1 MMYLFF
7 IIGFVIGSLLIGIVL
22 KSKIS
27 SLKTQ
32 IDFMKEQEVKNDEIR
47 NKQFEI
53 QINALKSEL
62 QNTTEK
68 LLKQREESLTKTNNI
83 QLDAVLN
90 PLKNEIEGM
99 RKSMTD
105 NIKTTSENKASL
117 EKAIEELMKR
127 TQDIGNDANN
137 LAKALKNETK
147 TQGNWGELIL
157 ENILE
162 KSGLT
167 EGEHYEKQTTL
178 KDSHGNMLFHDET
191 GKRMI
196 PDVVVHYPD
205 NKDVVIDSKVS
216 LTAFVDYCNATDE
229 NEKSLALKRHLQS
242 MRTHYKEL
250 QKKNYASYIKSPR
263 VSLDYV
269 IMFVP
274 NESAMQ
280 LALYEDNSLWRE
292 AFENGVFITSEQ
304 NLLALLRMIQLAW
317 TQVKQAR
324 NQQEI
329 FEAVQKLLDRVNE
342 FMKRY
347 EDLGRKIESL
357 QGSYDS
363 VKNKLYDGNQ
373 SVVKAANKIVGMAGV
388 KEFKES
394 EMIVETRQCNL
405 QIKKH

>member
-1 MMYLFF
+1 MTHNSKQNIMVYLFF
-7 IIGFVIGSLLIGIVL
+7 FIGFIIGSLLIGVVL

-27 SLKTQ
+27 SLRTQ

-62 QNTTEK
+62 QNTTER
-68 LLKQREESLTKTNNI
+68 LLKQREESLTKANNV

-167 EGEHYEKQTTL
+167 KGEHYEKQTTL
-178 KDSHGNMLFHDET
+178 RDSRGNMLFHDET
-191 GKRMI
+191 GKRLI
-196 PDVVVHYPD
+196 PDVVIHYPD

-242 MRTHYKEL
+242 MRAHYKEL
-250 QKKNYASYIKSPR
+250 EKKNYAAYIKTPR

-280 LALYEDNSLWRE
+280 LAIYEDNSLWRE

-324 NQQEI
+324 NQQEV

-347 EDLGRKIESL
+347 EDLGKKIESL
-357 QGSYDS
+357 QGSYES

-373 SVVKAANKIVGMAGV
+373 SVVKAANKIVGMAGYNEL
-388 KEFKES
+388 KIES
-394 EMIVETRQCNL
+394 
-405 QIKKH
+405 

>member
-1 MMYLFF
+1 MSVLFF
-7 IIGFVIGSLLIGIVL
+7 LIGFVIGALLLGFVL
-22 KSKIS
+22 KSKNS
-27 SLKTQ
+27 SLQTQ
-32 IDFMKEQEVKNDEIR
+32 IFMMKEQEIKNEQLR
-47 NKQFEI
+47 NKQFET

-68 LLKQREESLTKTNNI
+68 LLQQREESLSKANNAQI
-83 QLDAVLN
+83 DALLN

-105 NIKTTSENKASL
+105 NIKTSSENKASL

-167 EGEHYEKQTTL
+167 EGEHYEKQTAI
-178 KDSHGNMLFHDET
+178 KDFKGNTVFHDET
-191 GKRMI
+191 GRRLI

-229 NEKSLALKRHLQS
+229 TEKTLALRRHLQS
-242 MRTHYKEL
+242 MRSHYKEL
-250 QKKNYASYIKSPR
+250 QKKNYSSYIKAPR

-280 LALYEDNSLWRE
+280 LALYEDASLWRE

-317 TQVKQAR
+317 SQVKQAR
-324 NQQEI
+324 NQQEV
-329 FEAVQKLLDRVNE
+329 FDEVNKLLDRVGD

-347 EDLGRKIESL
+347 EDLGKKIESL
-357 QGSYDS
+357 QTSYGDTR
-363 VKNKLYDGNQ
+363 KKLYDGNQ
-373 SVVKAANKIVGMAGV
+373 SVVKAAEKLVEMGGKSEKLKI
-388 KEFKES
+388 E
-394 EMIVETRQCNL
+394 N
-405 QIKKH
+405 

>member
-1 MMYLFF
+1 MNMLFF
-7 IIGFVIGSLLIGIVL
+7 TIGLIIGALLVGFIL
-22 KSKIS
+22 KSKNS
-27 SLKTQ
+27 SLQTQ
-32 IDFMKEQEVKNDEIR
+32 ISMMKEQEVKNEDLR
-47 NKQFEI
+47 NKQFET
-53 QINALKSEL
+53 QIKALKSEL

-68 LLKQREESLTKTNNI
+68 LLQQREESLSKANNI
-83 QLDAVLN
+83 QLDALLN

-105 NIKTTSENKASL
+105 NIKTSSENKASL

-167 EGEHYEKQTTL
+167 EGEHYEKQTAI
-178 KDSHGNMLFHDET
+178 KDSKGNAVFHDET
-191 GKRMI
+191 GKRLI

-205 NKDVVIDSKVS
+205 NKDLIIDSKVS
-216 LTAFVDYCNATDE
+216 LTAFVDYCNSADDT
-229 NEKSLALKRHLQS
+229 EKSFALRRHLQS
-242 MRTHYKEL
+242 LRNHYREL
-250 QKKNYASYIKSPR
+250 QKKNYSSYIKAPR
-263 VSLDYV
+263 VSLNYV

-280 LALYEDNSLWRE
+280 LALYEDASLWRE

-317 TQVKQAR
+317 SQVKQAR
-324 NQQEI
+324 NQQEV
-329 FEAVQKLLDRVNE
+329 FDEVNKLLDRVGE

-347 EDLGRKIESL
+347 EDLGRKIEGL
-357 QGSYDS
+357 QTSYVDTR
-363 VKNKLYDGNQ
+363 KKLYDGNQ
-373 SVVKAANKIVGMAGV
+373 SVVKAAEKLVEMGG
-388 KEFKES
+388 KS
-394 EMIVETRQCNL
+394 EKLVRN
-405 QIKKH
+405 

>member
-1 MMYLFF
+1 MNVLFF
-7 IIGFVIGSLLIGIVL
+7 LIGFVMGALLLGFIL
-22 KSKIS
+22 KSKNS
-27 SLKTQ
+27 SLQTQ
-32 IDFMKEQEVKNDEIR
+32 ISMMKEQELKNEELR
-47 NKQFEI
+47 NKQFEV

-62 QNTTEK
+62 QNATEK
-68 LLKQREESLTKTNNI
+68 LLLQREESLTKTNNTQI
-83 QLDAVLN
+83 DALLN

-105 NIKTTSENKASL
+105 NIKTSSENKASL

-127 TQDIGNDANN
+127 TQDISNDANN

-167 EGEHYEKQTTL
+167 EGEHYEKQTAI
-178 KDSHGNMLFHDET
+178 KDSKGNTVFHDET
-191 GKRMI
+191 GKRLI
-196 PDVVVHYPD
+196 PDVIVHYPD
-205 NKDVVIDSKVS
+205 NKDLVIDSKVS

-229 NEKSLALKRHLQS
+229 VEKSIALRRHLQS
-242 MRTHYKEL
+242 LRNHCREL
-250 QKKNYASYIKSPR
+250 QKKNYSSYIKMPR

-269 IMFVP
+269 VMFVP

-280 LALYEDNSLWRE
+280 LALYEDASLWRE

-317 TQVKQAR
+317 SQVKQAR

-329 FEAVQKLLDRVNE
+329 FDEVNKLLDRVGD

-347 EDLGRKIESL
+347 EDLGKKIESL
-357 QGSYDS
+357 QGCYDDT
-363 VKNKLYDGNQ
+363 KKKLYSGNQ
-373 SVVKAANKIVGMAGV
+373 SVVKAAEKLLDMGGR
-388 KEFKES
+388 S
-394 EMIVETRQCNL
+394 EKLIRN
-405 QIKKH
+405 

>member
-1 MMYLFF
+1 MNYALFLL
-7 IIGFVIGSLLIGIVL
+7 GFVIGALFIGIIL
-22 KSKIS
+22 KSKNS
-27 SLKTQ
+27 SLQTQ
-32 IDFMKEQEVKNDEIR
+32 ISMMKEQELKNEELR
-47 NKQFEI
+47 NEQFET
-53 QINALKSEL
+53 QINTLKSEL

-68 LLKQREESLTKTNNI
+68 LLQQREESLAKTNNVQI
-83 QLDAVLN
+83 DALLN

-105 NIKTTSENKASL
+105 NIKTSSENKASL

-137 LAKALKNETK
+137 LAKALKNESK
-147 TQGNWGELIL
+147 MQGNWGELIL

-167 EGEHYEKQTTL
+167 EGEHYEKQTTI
-178 KDSHGNMLFHDET
+178 KDSKGNTVFHDDT
-191 GKRMI
+191 GRRLI

-216 LTAFVDYCNATDE
+216 LTAFVDYCNAIDE
-229 NEKSLALKRHLQS
+229 TEKVLAVKRHLQS
-242 MRTHYKEL
+242 MRSHYKEL
-250 QKKNYASYIKSPR
+250 QKKNYSSYIKAPR
-263 VSLDYV
+263 ESLDYV

-280 LALYEDNSLWRE
+280 LALYEDASLWRE

-317 TQVKQAR
+317 SQVKQAR

-329 FEAVQKLLDRVNE
+329 FDEVNKLLDRVGD

-347 EDLGRKIESL
+347 EDLGKKIESL
-357 QGSYDS
+357 QGSYDDT
-363 VKNKLYDGNQ
+363 KKKLYSGNQ
-373 SVVKAANKIVGMAGV
+373 SVVKAAEKLVEMGGKSEKLKI
-388 KEFKES
+388 E
-394 EMIVETRQCNL
+394 N
-405 QIKKH
+405 

>member
-1 MMYLFF
+1 MIYVSF
-7 IIGFVIGSLLIGIVL
+7 IIGLIIGSLLVGFIL
-22 KSKIS
+22 KSKNS

-32 IDFMKEQEVKNDEIR
+32 IDFMREQEVKNEESR
-47 NKQFEI
+47 NRQFEI
-53 QINALKSEL
+53 QVNALKSEL
-62 QNTTEK
+62 QNATEK
-68 LLKQREESLTKTNNI
+68 LLAQREESLAKTNNI
-83 QLDAVLN
+83 QMDAIIN
-90 PLKNEIEGM
+90 PLKNEIEVM

-105 NIKTTSENKASL
+105 NIKTNSENKASL

-167 EGEHYEKQTTL
+167 EGEHYEKQTSL

-196 PDVVVHYPD
+196 PDVIIHYPD

-216 LTAFVDYCNATDE
+216 LTAFIDYCNATDE
-229 NEKSLALKRHLQS
+229 NEKSQALKRHLQS
-242 MRTHYKEL
+242 MRAHYREL

-280 LALYEDNSLWRE
+280 LAIYEDNSLWRE

-329 FEAVQKLLDRVNE
+329 FDAVNKLLDRVKE

-347 EDLGRKIESL
+347 EDLGKKIEIL
-357 QGSYDS
+357 QGSYDD
-363 VKNKLYDGNQ
+363 VKKKLYTGNQ
-373 SVVKAANKIVGMAGV
+373 SVVKAANKIIGMSGI
-388 KEFKES
+388 KELNEL
-394 EMIVETRQCNL
+394 EN
-405 QIKKH
+405 

>member
-1 MMYLFF
+1 MNYALFLL
-7 IIGFVIGSLLIGIVL
+7 GFVIGALFIGIIL
-22 KSKIS
+22 KSKNS
-27 SLKTQ
+27 SLQTQ
-32 IDFMKEQEVKNDEIR
+32 IELMKEQEVKNEELR
-47 NKQFEI
+47 NKHFET

-68 LLKQREESLTKTNNI
+68 LLQQREESLAKTNNI
-83 QLDAVLN
+83 QLDALLN

-167 EGEHYEKQTTL
+167 EGEHYEKQTTI
-178 KDSHGNMLFHDET
+178 KDFKGNAVFHDET
-191 GKRMI
+191 GKRLI

-205 NKDVVIDSKVS
+205 NKDLIIDSKVS
-216 LTAFVDYCNATDE
+216 LTAFVDYCNATEESD
-229 NEKSLALKRHLQS
+229 KAFALKRHLQS
-242 MRTHYKEL
+242 LRAHCKEL
-250 QKKNYASYIKSPR
+250 QKKNYSSYIKVPR
-263 VSLDYV
+263 VSLNYV
-269 IMFVP
+269 VMFVP

-280 LALYEDNSLWRE
+280 LALYEDNTLWRE

-317 TQVKQAR
+317 SQVKQAR

-329 FEAVQKLLDRVNE
+329 FDEVNKLLDRVGD

-347 EDLGRKIESL
+347 EDLGKKIESL
-357 QGSYDS
+357 QGSYDDT
-363 VKNKLYDGNQ
+363 KKKLYSGNQ
-373 SVVKAANKIVGMAGV
+373 SVVKAAEKLVEMGGKSEKLKI
-388 KEFKES
+388 ES
-394 EMIVETRQCNL
+394 
-405 QIKKH
+405 

>member
-1 MMYLFF
+1 MNYELFILGF
-7 IIGFVIGSLLIGIVL
+7 IIGSLLVGFIL
-22 KSKIS
+22 KAKNSG
-27 SLKTQ
+27 LRAQ
-32 IDFMKEQEVKNDEIR
+32 IDLMKEQEIKNEAMR

-68 LLKQREESLTKTNNI
+68 LLAQREESLVKANNI

-99 RKSMTD
+99 KKSMID
-105 NIKTTSENKASL
+105 NVKTSSENKASL

-178 KDSHGNMLFHDET
+178 RDSRGNMLFHDET

-205 NKDVVIDSKVS
+205 NKDVIIDSKVS
-216 LTAFVDYCNATDE
+216 LTAFVDYCNADSETD
-229 NEKSLALKRHLQS
+229 KSLALKRHLQS
-242 MRTHYKEL
+242 LRAHYKEL
-250 QKKNYASYIKSPR
+250 QKKNYSSYIKAPR
-263 VSLDYV
+263 MSLNYV

-329 FEAVQKLLDRVNE
+329 FEAVHKLLNRVEE

-347 EDLGRKIESL
+347 EDIGKKIDSL
-357 QGSYDS
+357 QNSYEDT
-363 VKNKLYDGNQ
+363 KKKLYTGNQ
-373 SVVKAANKIVGMAGV
+373 SVVKAANKVITISG
-388 KEFKES
+388 FKELR
-394 EMIVETRQCNL
+394 ELEE
-405 QIKKH
+405 

>member
-1 MMYLFF
+1 MDILFF
-7 IIGFVIGSLLIGIVL
+7 IIGFVIGALLLGFIL
-22 KSKIS
+22 KSKNS
-27 SLKTQ
+27 SLQTQ
-32 IDFMKEQEVKNDEIR
+32 ISMMKEQELKNEELR
-47 NKQFEI
+47 NKQFET
-53 QINALKSEL
+53 QINTLKSEL

-68 LLKQREESLTKTNNI
+68 LLQQREESLAKTNNI
-83 QLDAVLN
+83 QLDALLN

-105 NIKTTSENKASL
+105 NIKTSSENKASL

-167 EGEHYEKQTTL
+167 EGEHYEKQTTI
-178 KDSHGNMLFHDET
+178 KDSKGNTVFHDET
-191 GKRMI
+191 GRRLI

-216 LTAFVDYCNATDE
+216 LTAFVDYCNAIDE
-229 NEKSLALKRHLQS
+229 TEKVLAVKRHLQS
-242 MRTHYKEL
+242 MRSHYKEL
-250 QKKNYASYIKSPR
+250 QKKNYSSYIKAPR

-280 LALYEDNSLWRE
+280 LALYEDASLWRE

-317 TQVKQAR
+317 SQVKQAR

-329 FEAVQKLLDRVNE
+329 FDEVNKLLDRVGD

-347 EDLGRKIESL
+347 EDLGKKIESL
-357 QGSYDS
+357 QGSYDET
-363 VKNKLYDGNQ
+363 KKKLYSGNQ
-373 SVVKAANKIVGMAGV
+373 SVVKAAEKLVAMGGKSEKLKI
-388 KEFKES
+388 ES
-394 EMIVETRQCNL
+394 
-405 QIKKH
+405 

>member
-1 MMYLFF
+1 MVYLFF
-7 IIGFVIGSLLIGIVL
+7 FIGFIIGSLLIGVVL

-27 SLKTQ
+27 SLRTQ

-53 QINALKSEL
+53 QINALKLEL
-62 QNTTEK
+62 QNTTER
-68 LLKQREESLTKTNNI
+68 LLKQREESLTKANNV

-178 KDSHGNMLFHDET
+178 RDSRGNMLFHDET
-191 GKRMI
+191 GKRLI
-196 PDVVVHYPD
+196 PDVVIHYPD

-242 MRTHYKEL
+242 MRAHYKEL
-250 QKKNYASYIKSPR
+250 EKKNYAAYIKTPR

-280 LALYEDNSLWRE
+280 LAIYEDNSLWRE

-324 NQQEI
+324 NQQEV

-347 EDLGRKIESL
+347 EDLGKKIESL
-357 QGSYDS
+357 QGSYES

-373 SVVKAANKIVGMAGV
+373 SVVKAANKIVGMAGYNEL
-388 KEFKES
+388 KIES
-394 EMIVETRQCNL
+394 
-405 QIKKH
+405 

>member
-1 MMYLFF
+1 MNILFF
-7 IIGFVIGSLLIGIVL
+7 LIGFVIGALLLGFIL
-22 KSKIS
+22 KSKNS
-27 SLKTQ
+27 GLQAQ
-32 IDFMKEQEVKNDEIR
+32 IAMMKEQEIKNEQLR
-47 NKQFEI
+47 NKQFET

-68 LLKQREESLTKTNNI
+68 LLQQREESLAKTNNAQI
-83 QLDAVLN
+83 DALLN

-105 NIKTTSENKASL
+105 SIKTSSENKASL
-117 EKAIEELMKR
+117 EKAIEELMRR

-167 EGEHYEKQTTL
+167 EGEHYEKQVTL
-178 KDSHGNMLFHDET
+178 KDSKGKAVVHDET
-191 GKRMI
+191 GNRLI

-216 LTAFVDYCNATDE
+216 LTAFVDYCNATGE
-229 NEKSLALKRHLQS
+229 VEKSFAIKRHLQS
-242 MRTHYKEL
+242 MRSHFKEL
-250 QKKNYASYIKSPR
+250 QKKSYSSYIKAPR

-280 LALYEDNSLWRE
+280 LALYEDASLWRE

-317 TQVKQAR
+317 SQVKQAR

-329 FEAVQKLLDRVNE
+329 FDEVNKLLDRIGAFLN
-342 FMKRY
+342 MYDK
-347 EDLGRKIESL
+347 LGDAIESL
-357 QGSYDS
+357 QVDFGEAR
-363 VKNKLYDGNQ
+363 KKLYDGKQ
-373 SVVKAANKIVGMAGV
+373 SVVKAAEKLVAMGGKSEKLKI
-388 KEFKES
+388 E
-394 EMIVETRQCNL
+394 N
-405 QIKKH
+405 

>member
-1 MMYLFF
+1 MNILF
-7 IIGFVIGSLLIGIVL
+7 FVIGLVIGALLVGFIL
-22 KSKIS
+22 KSKNS
-27 SLKTQ
+27 SLQTQ
-32 IDFMKEQEVKNDEIR
+32 IDFMKEQEVKNEELR
-47 NKQFEI
+47 NKQFET

-62 QNTTEK
+62 QNATEK
-68 LLKQREESLTKTNNI
+68 LLHQREESLVKANNI

-105 NIKTTSENKASL
+105 NLKTNSENKASL

-137 LAKALKNETK
+137 LAKALKNESK

-178 KDSHGNMLFHDET
+178 KDSRGNMIFHDET
-191 GKRMI
+191 GSRLI

-205 NKDVVIDSKVS
+205 NKDLVIDSKVS
-216 LTAFVDYCNATDE
+216 LTAFVDYCNASDDTE
-229 NEKSLALKRHLQS
+229 RAIALKRHLQS
-242 MRTHYKEL
+242 MKSHCKEL
-250 QKKNYASYIKSPR
+250 QKKNYSSYIKSPR

-269 IMFVP
+269 VMFVP

-280 LALYEDNSLWRE
+280 LALYEDNALWRE

-317 TQVKQAR
+317 SQVKQAR

-329 FEAVQKLLDRVNE
+329 FDEVNKLLDRVGE

-347 EDLGRKIESL
+347 EDLGKKIESL
-357 QGSYDS
+357 QGSYDDT
-363 VKNKLYDGNQ
+363 KKKLYSGNQ
-373 SVVKAANKIVGMAGV
+373 SVVKAAEKLIDMGGKSDKLIRN
-388 KEFKES
+388 
-394 EMIVETRQCNL
+394 
-405 QIKKH
+405 

>member
-1 MMYLFF
+1 MLGF
-7 IIGFVIGSLLIGIVL
+7 IL
-22 KSKIS
+22 KSKNS
-27 SLKTQ
+27 SLQTQ
-32 IDFMKEQEVKNDEIR
+32 IFMMKEQEIKNEQLR
-47 NKQFEI
+47 NKQFET

-68 LLKQREESLTKTNNI
+68 LLQQREESLSKANNAQI
-83 QLDAVLN
+83 DALLN

-105 NIKTTSENKASL
+105 NIKTSSENKASL

-127 TQDIGNDANN
+127 AQDIGNDANN

-167 EGEHYEKQTTL
+167 EGEHYEKQTAI
-178 KDSHGNMLFHDET
+178 KDSKGNTVFHDET
-191 GKRMI
+191 GRRLI

-216 LTAFVDYCNATDE
+216 LTAFVDYCNAADE
-229 NEKSLALKRHLQS
+229 TEEVFAVKRHLQS
-242 MRTHYKEL
+242 MRSHYKEL
-250 QKKNYASYIKSPR
+250 QKKNYSSYIKAPR

-280 LALYEDNSLWRE
+280 LALYEDASLWRE

-317 TQVKQAR
+317 SQVKQAR
-324 NQQEI
+324 NQQEV
-329 FEAVQKLLDRVNE
+329 FDEVNKLLDRVGD

-347 EDLGRKIESL
+347 EDLGKKIESL
-357 QGSYDS
+357 QTSYVDTR
-363 VKNKLYDGNQ
+363 KKLYDGNQ
-373 SVVKAANKIVGMAGV
+373 SVVKAAEKLVEMGGKSEKLKI
-388 KEFKES
+388 E
-394 EMIVETRQCNL
+394 N
-405 QIKKH
+405 

>member
-1 MMYLFF
+1 MTHNSKQNIMVYLFF
-7 IIGFVIGSLLIGIVL
+7 FIGFIIGSLLIGVVL

-27 SLKTQ
+27 SLRTQ

-62 QNTTEK
+62 QNTTER
-68 LLKQREESLTKTNNI
+68 LLKQREESLTKANNV

-105 NIKTTSENKASL
+105 NIKTTSESKASL

-178 KDSHGNMLFHDET
+178 RDSRGNMLFHDET
-191 GKRMI
+191 GKRLI
-196 PDVVVHYPD
+196 PDVVIHYPD

-242 MRTHYKEL
+242 MRAHYKEL
-250 QKKNYASYIKSPR
+250 EKKNYAAYIKTPR

-280 LALYEDNSLWRE
+280 LAIYEDNSLWRE

-324 NQQEI
+324 NQQEV

-347 EDLGRKIESL
+347 EDLGKKIESL
-357 QGSYDS
+357 QGSYES

-373 SVVKAANKIVGMAGV
+373 SVVKAANKIVGMAGYNEL
-388 KEFKES
+388 KIES
-394 EMIVETRQCNL
+394 
-405 QIKKH
+405 